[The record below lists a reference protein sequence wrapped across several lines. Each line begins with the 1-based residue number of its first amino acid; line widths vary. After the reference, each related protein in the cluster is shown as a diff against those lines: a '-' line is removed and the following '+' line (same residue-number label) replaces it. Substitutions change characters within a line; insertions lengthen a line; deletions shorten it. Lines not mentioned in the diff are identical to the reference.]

1 MAVGASSRRRTP
13 TSATGAD
20 TRRRTHVAASPGKI
34 FRAATRC
41 WIGPLAHTR
50 SIVKVTV
57 RDQNFQIV
65 RVLASE
71 ADLAAFRA
79 LWSALIE
86 VDPRSWT
93 PAPGQP
99 HQSLIIEWSGRGGR
113 ARSSHWFYHPGGF
126 VNLLAILPAIW
137 VAPLYRTPDPEAF
150 EAMLGGGRSDAV

>member
-1 MAVGASSRRRTP
+1 MGAGTKRRTYV
-13 TSATGAD
+13 TF
-20 TRRRTHVAASPGKI
+20 SPGKT
-34 FRAATRC
+34 FRAATRR
-41 WIGPLAHTR
+41 WIGPLARTGG
-50 SIVKVTV
+50 IVKVTV

-86 VDPRSWT
+86 VDLRSWT

-99 HQSLIIEWSGRGGR
+99 HHSLIIEWSGRDGR

-137 VAPLYRTPDPEAF
+137 VAPLYRTPDPDAF
-150 EAMLGGGRSDAV
+150 EAMLRTDPSSRGQARQ